1 MAGDWV
7 LWWGR
12 RFRLPIILLAV
23 LAPTL
28 VAQPQNGLQAGV
40 AKVNLEPAFGMAMG
54 GYGARTGVAQG
65 IIDPVQAR
73 VLAISDG
80 RRTIAL
86 VTLDLVSTLE
96 LTEMDEI
103 RAAVRPAGVEQVIF
117 VASHT
122 HSGPTYSS
130 NLDSYRK
137 AVSRIAQVIPIAAR
151 GMTPVRIGTG
161 WGVAFL
167 GHNRR
172 SLLLDGQPRMFWRD
186 ETQLPSGPVD
196 PTVGIIRLD
205 RRDGSPLAILVNYA
219 CHPVV
224 LGPDNLSFSAD
235 YPSVMRDTIEEG
247 LNRSAMAFFLQGAPG
262 DINPYFDKT
271 PLVQDA
277 VVRMQETGRKLGQE
291 ALKVARSIHTEVAQ
305 SPAIQTKTVTL
316 HVKSRWDVAKARA
329 VLKERYRLDDMRAAR
344 LLRAEMDL
352 PVNTLLLNHELA
364 FVTMPGEP
372 FVEFQTTLRARS
384 PLPNTYLL
392 GYADGAFGY
401 FPTIA
406 AAIRGGYGANST
418 ATQVEVGTGERMLDT
433 GLISLY
439 EMLGK
444 LPDRPAEP
452 EKVQ

>member
-1 MAGDWV
+1 M
-7 LWWGR
+7 
-12 RFRLPIILLAV
+12 RFVTLFATLATALL
-23 LAPTL
+23 
-28 VAQPQNGLQAGV
+28 AQPQGGLQAGL
-40 AKVNLEPAFGMAMG
+40 AKVNLEPPLGMPMS

-65 IIDPVQAR
+65 ILDPIQAR
-73 VLAISDG
+73 VLALSDG
-80 RRTIAL
+80 HRTIAL
-86 VTLDLVSTLE
+86 VTLDLAFGLD
-96 LTEMDEI
+96 LPEMESI
-103 RAAVRPAGVEQVIF
+103 RAAVRSNGVEQVIF
-117 VASHT
+117 LTSHT

-130 NLDSYRK
+130 DADAYRK
-137 AVSRIAQVIPIAAR
+137 AVSRVQQIIPFAVRA
-151 GMTPVRIGTG
+151 MTPVRIGTG
-161 WGVAFL
+161 WGVAYL

-172 SLLLDGQPRMFWRD
+172 ALFPDGQPRMFWRD

-205 RRDGSPLAILVNYA
+205 RRDGTPLAILVNYA

-224 LGPDNLSFSAD
+224 LGPDNLSYSAD

-247 LNRSAMAFFLQGAPG
+247 FKGAATVFFLQGAAG

-291 ALKVARSIHTEVAQ
+291 GLRVARAIHTEVAP
-305 SPAIQTKTVTL
+305 SPAIQTRTVAV
-316 HVKSRWDVAKARA
+316 HARSRWDVAKVRA
-329 VLKERYRLDDMRAAR
+329 VMKERYKLDDMRAAR
-344 LLRAEMDL
+344 LLREEMDL
-352 PVNTLLLNHELA
+352 PVTTLLLNHDLA

-406 AAIRGGYGANST
+406 AAVRGGYGANST
-418 ATQVEVGTGERMLDT
+418 ATQVEVGTGERLLDV

-439 EMLGK
+439 ELMGK
-444 LPDRPAEP
+444 LSDRPAAP
-452 EKVQ
+452 EKRPDTK